1 MSLQYFKH
9 LDFCKIH
16 VLNLLLAPL
25 ICYLKAIQNKKETQN
40 RQLLLFMGDVLSW
53 LLISHTPG
61 SFFSLSQ

>member
-16 VLNLLLAPL
+16 FLKLLLAPL

-40 RQLLLFMGDVLSW
+40 RQIAVIYG
-53 LLISHTPG
+53 
-61 SFFSLSQ
+61 